1 MVWSEA
7 VGSAGRVVGLELSDE
22 YAGIARRG
30 LADNG
35 VGNVEVVVGDAV
47 SSLRSLRSLP
57 LPGGEGNAEAEGKGA
72 GAPFD
77 LVFVDANKDAY
88 PEYLDLLLAR
98 SPPGAAPGDRLLKAG
113 GLIVADN
120 VLRRGIVADSTPSNP
135 HYTREMELHG
145 AEKSEELVRALRVF
159 NDKVAAEPRLEA
171 FLMPLFDGLTLA
183 RLKD

>member
-7 VGSAGRVVGLELSDE
+7 VGSAGRVVGLELSNE

-47 SSLRSLRSLP
+47 SSLRSLP
-57 LPGGEGNAEAEGKGA
+57 VPGGESKGEGEGKAEGA

-135 HYTREMELHG
+135 HYTREVELHG
-145 AEKSEELVRALRVF
+145 AGKSEELVRALRVF

>member
-1 MVWSEA
+1 MVWSDA
-7 VGSAGRVVGLELSDE
+7 VGPAGRVVGLELSDE
-22 YAGIARRG
+22 YAAIARRG

-35 VGNVEVVVGDAV
+35 VRNVEVVIGDAA
-47 SSLRSLRSLP
+47 SSLRSLP
-57 LPGGEGNAEAEGKGA
+57 LSPGEGAGGDS

-98 SPPGAAPGDRLLKAG
+98 SPAGAAPGDRLLKAG

-120 VLRRGIVADSTPSNP
+120 VLRRAIVADATPSNP
-135 HYTREMELHG
+135 HHARDVELHG
-145 AEKSEELVRALRVF
+145 ADGSEALARPLRVF
-159 NDKVAAEPRLEA
+159 NDKVAAEPRLEV